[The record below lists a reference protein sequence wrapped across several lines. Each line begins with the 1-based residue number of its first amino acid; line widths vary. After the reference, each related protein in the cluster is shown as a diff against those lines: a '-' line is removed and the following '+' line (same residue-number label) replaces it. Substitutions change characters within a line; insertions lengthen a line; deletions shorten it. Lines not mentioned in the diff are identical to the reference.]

1 MGNTHSHSEPGAA
14 CLCRSGRTGR

>member
-14 CLCRSGRTGR
+14 CLCRSGRAGR